1 MQLATGVLGSLAA
14 TQLTCRNGAAVPALF
29 AHVATLVGPVYAV
42 LQATWI
48 QPLAASGACPTQDPS
63 ATAPLAGTGLFS
75 VPAAGVQVPWLASAH
90 SVPTHPVSAVGAL
103 GTQAQVGEITPA
115 NVLELDDGT
124 MRAVGF
130 SRQKSGYAR
139 HLSQAILERRFDP
152 DELPGLPDDEVKQRL
167 TALKG
172 IGVWTAEVYLLMVL
186 CRADAWPVGDVALAQ
201 AIMEVKNL
209 PARPGHDEVA
219 RIGEQWRP
227 WRAAAARILWH
238 HYLSVRKK

>member
-1 MQLATGVLGSLAA
+1 MSAIRTIDERSL
-14 TQLTCRNGAAVPALF
+14 TAAVAELCARDEEFAAVYQKYGTPPLWARPAGY
-29 AHVATLVGPVYAV
+29 HTL
-42 LQATWI
+42 LLLILEQ
-48 QPLAASGACPTQDPS
+48 
-63 ATAPLAGTGLFS
+63 
-75 VPAAGVQVPWLASAH
+75 QVSLASARAAY
-90 SVPTHPVSAVGAL
+90 VRL
-103 GTQAQVGEITPA
+103 QAQVGEITPA
-115 NVLELDDGT
+115 SVLELDDGT

-139 HLSQAILERRFDP
+139 HLSQAILEGRFDP
-152 DELPGLPDDEVKQRL
+152 DELPELPDDEVKQRL

-209 PARPGHDEVA
+209 PVRPGHDEVA